1 MARPATFGVKE
12 FNTENAPTGSGQAP
26 RTEKGKNCTGLSTR
40 SGQVPTRHYEKQ
52 RGALAGEAVFLRIEQ
67 LGEARVF
74 LEESEILVV
83 ARVITI
89 FRTQLNADLQICQA
103 RLCSARDAV
112 HAT

>member
-26 RTEKGKNCTGLSTR
+26 RTERGKNCTGLSTR

-83 ARVITI
+83 ARVIAI
-89 FRTQLNADLQICQA
+89 FRTQLKDRKSTRLNSSHQII
-103 RLCSARDAV
+103 S
-112 HAT
+112 

>member
-74 LEESEILVV
+74 LEESEILVLP
-83 ARVITI
+83 RVIPTI
-89 FRTQLNADLQICQA
+89 RTQFNDHLHIGQA
-103 RLCSARDAV
+103 AI
-112 HAT
+112 